1 MGLLAKYSLEVKHF
15 LEVCFRLAG
24 MQYVTSQGGNLAWRL
39 EKDLVL
45 ITPTQVY
52 KADLK
57 ADDLVFIDLHGM
69 VIEGKRRP
77 TGETPMYLT
86 FLNQRPDITS
96 VIHCHPP
103 TVCAMAITTGPNW
116 LMRPLFPETTIE
128 VGPVPIVP
136 YGEPLT
142 QKLAANFEPL
152 LQKYNSFIM
161 ENHGLVTMSRGD
173 IQWTMG
179 HVELLEMTTCSIVM
193 ASQLGGIRE
202 LDRQAVIDL
211 GNVMVTRHL
220 PLVGAPGVH
229 ASLEDIYF

>member
-1 MGLLAKYSLEVKHF
+1 VA
-15 LEVCFRLAG
+15 
-24 MQYVTSQGGNLAWRL
+24 NLAWRL